1 MSRVTVYQNAFTVG
15 EIDPLLQARIDLQ
28 QYEAGLDRAKNVVVM
43 PQGGLERR
51 PGLRF
56 MQDLTSHKGTAF
68 TDLEAFRLVSF
79 EFSTTQSYMLVFVKN
94 TTSITR
100 MFVYANLQLQTNING
115 TGNDYLECSLGDI
128 DLSKIYF
135 TQSADTLIIVQEDM
149 APKKIVRGTSNSN
162 WTISDLNLVTPY
174 FNINPSES
182 TNVPGNITPSAVD
195 NTINITFSSNFMN
208 PETTGTA
215 SAGTTN
221 TITLAGASNSNR
233 FFVGAQLE
241 ITSGTGAGQKRFIT
255 EYTTSRVATVDRD
268 FDTVPDNTSTY
279 KVFEKTQQ
287 YIVAENGFGRARL
300 IERNS
305 DTVAKALVI
314 VPFFNTDANGSWK
327 IESGYEAVFSD
338 DRGYPRTCTFHEGR
352 LFFGGTKS
360 LPSTLIGSK
369 VNDFFNFQSDEGLAD
384 DAIFVTLSSDTVN
397 NITGIRS
404 GRDLQ
409 IFSTSAEFFIPQA
422 ELDPITPSN
431 IVVKT
436 ATKRGS
442 RDGIRPVAA
451 EGGTLFIQRE
461 GKAIREFLF
470 SDVDLSYAANNISL
484 LSSHLLKDPK
494 HMALRLATSTDD
506 GDLLLITNGTDG
518 TMMAVSILRSQNVI
532 APSEF
537 VTAGSFLDVSVDI
550 TDIYTV
556 VKRGTDYF
564 LEAFDDDRTTDAA
577 IQYFTGSGSPDQ
589 SLPAST
595 TLTGLSHLDGET
607 VKVVRDDIVL
617 EDKTVSSG
625 SITIDAV
632 PTVYVEVGLDYDV
645 DVKTLPP
652 EPRLPSGI
660 MASRKKRILEVT
672 PILDRTQNLTVN
684 GFNAPI
690 QDFPI
695 TLGSGLPLF
704 TGRARASGFLGYDEE
719 AQITVSQSDPV
730 FFTLLALEYKLS
742 YGG

>member
-1 MSRVTVYQNAFTVG
+1 M
-15 EIDPLLQARIDLQ
+15 
-28 QYEAGLDRAKNVVVM
+28 
-43 PQGGLERR
+43 
-51 PGLRF
+51 
-56 MQDLTSHKGTAF
+56 
-68 TDLEAFRLVSF
+68 
-79 EFSTTQSYMLVFVKN
+79 
-94 TTSITR
+94 
-100 MFVYANLQLQTNING
+100 
-115 TGNDYLECSLGDI
+115 
-128 DLSKIYF
+128 
-135 TQSADTLIIVQEDM
+135 
-149 APKKIVRGTSNSN
+149 
-162 WTISDLNLVTPY
+162 
-174 FNINPSES
+174 
-182 TNVPGNITPSAVD
+182 
-195 NTINITFSSNFMN
+195 
-208 PETTGTA
+208 
-215 SAGTTN
+215 
-221 TITLAGASNSNR
+221 
-233 FFVGAQLE
+233 
-241 ITSGTGAGQKRFIT
+241 
-255 EYTTSRVATVDRD
+255 
-268 FDTVPDNTSTY
+268 
-279 KVFEKTQQ
+279 
-287 YIVAENGFGRARL
+287 
-300 IERNS
+300 
-305 DTVAKALVI
+305 
-314 VPFFNTDANGSWK
+314 
-327 IESGYEAVFSD
+327 
-338 DRGYPRTCTFHEGR
+338 
-352 LFFGGTKS
+352 
-360 LPSTLIGSK
+360 
-369 VNDFFNFQSDEGLAD
+369 
-384 DAIFVTLSSDTVN
+384 
-397 NITGIRS
+397 
-404 GRDLQ
+404 
-409 IFSTSAEFFIPQA
+409 
-422 ELDPITPSN
+422 
-431 IVVKT
+431 
-436 ATKRGS
+436 
-442 RDGIRPVAA
+442 
-451 EGGTLFIQRE
+451 
-461 GKAIREFLF
+461 
-470 SDVDLSYAANNISL
+470 
-484 LSSHLLKDPK
+484 
-494 HMALRLATSTDD
+494 
-506 GDLLLITNGTDG
+506 LITNGTDG